1 MIDELKGAYSVT
13 QLCDAMDY
21 PRSSYYAGRGAEER
35 PAPEEPVAVASV
47 RQIHRQSRG
56 SYGTRRMAAEL
67 ARQGMP
73 TGRYRARTLMK
84 MAGVWAERVRR
95 RTFRRAN
102 KTTTPAPNRLEQQF
116 NVARP
121 NQAWVGDITFLPTR
135 QGWLYLAIVVD
146 LYARRIVGWA
156 FSKQPN
162 TKLVLAALDRAVR
175 ERKPSGELM
184 FHSDQGAQYNSFG
197 FIRRLQDLGITQS
210 MSRKGHCWDNAVA
223 ERVFASLKTEWMK
236 RTYDTRHDAE
246 TDATVFLTSYYN
258 YRRLHAANGQVPPA
272 IHEMLTA
279 RKTPYL
285 VSRNT

>member
-1 MIDELKGAYSVT
+1 VIDELKGAYPVT
-13 QLCDAMDY
+13 QICDVLEY

-35 PAPEEPVAVASV
+35 PVPDEPEAVASV

-56 SYGTRRMAAEL
+56 SYGTRRVAAEL

-84 MAGVWAERVRR
+84 KAGVWAERVRR
-95 RTFRRAN
+95 RSYRRAS
-102 KTTTPAPNRLEQQF
+102 KAAVPAANLLQQQF

-121 NQAWVGDITFLPTR
+121 NQVWVGDITFLPTR

-156 FSKQPN
+156 FSTQPN
-162 TKLVLAALDRAVR
+162 AKLALAALDMAVKQ
-175 ERKPSGELM
+175 RKPSGELM
-184 FHSDQGAQYNSFG
+184 FHSDQGSQYNSFG
-197 FIRRLQDLGITQS
+197 FIRRLQGLGITQS
-210 MSRKGHCWDNAVA
+210 MSRRGCCWDNAVA
-223 ERVFASLKTEWMK
+223 ERVFATLKTEWMQ
-236 RTYDTRHDAE
+236 RTYDSRHEAE
-246 TDATVFLTSYYN
+246 SDATIFLTSYYN

-279 RKTPYL
+279 RK
-285 VSRNT
+285 NTLSGV

>member
-1 MIDELKGAYSVT
+1 MIDELKGAYAVT
-13 QLCDAMDY
+13 QICDAMEY

-35 PAPEEPVAVASV
+35 PAPEQPKAVASV

-84 MAGVWAERVRR
+84 KAGVWAERVRR
-95 RTFRRAN
+95 HTYRRAS
-102 KTTTPAPNRLEQQF
+102 KATVPAPNRLEQQF

-121 NQAWVGDITFLPTR
+121 NQVWVGDITFLPTR

-156 FSKQPN
+156 FSTQPN
-162 TKLVLAALDRAVR
+162 AKLALAALDMAV
-175 ERKPSGELM
+175 EQRKPSGELM
-184 FHSDQGAQYNSFG
+184 FHSDQGSQYNSFG
-197 FIRRLQDLGITQS
+197 FIRRLQGLGITQS
-210 MSRKGHCWDNAVA
+210 MSRKGCCWDNAVA
-223 ERVFASLKTEWMK
+223 ERVFASLKTEWMQP
-236 RTYDTRHDAE
+236 TYDSRHEAE
-246 TDATVFLTSYYN
+246 SDATIFLTSYYN

-272 IHEMLTA
+272 IHEMLTV
-279 RKTPYL
+279 RKNAL
-285 VSRNT
+285 SSV